1 VHESRL
7 SSTVEP
13 IHPKKSDALHREG
26 IEGTMR
32 TILIAALANAP
43 LLAEGGKQKQHDSTK
58 DGDLF
63 VGP

>member
-1 VHESRL
+1 
-7 SSTVEP
+7 
-13 IHPKKSDALHREG
+13 
-26 IEGTMR
+26 MR

-43 LLAEGGKQKQHDSTK
+43 LLAEGGKQKQNDSTK